1 MDLTRRPFADR
12 AGRRNITAERGS
24 CERDVAKVG
33 KERYEVAE
41 AEAGRRVLSRNP
53 FSDRLFDRENHSCL
67 CYLTVSP
74 EVAWSAIVIGVSYL
88 CRVFSDAR
96 GAIVSPLLAN
106 ELPTAMCRITV
117 CRYLAAAPCGWARL
131 TLSDDL
137 PFDGSFGHVSRQLTH
152 IFLGRRRRPTSPAA
166 FSRR

>member
-1 MDLTRRPFADR
+1 MDLTRRQFADR
-12 AGRRNITAERGS
+12 AGRRCITAKRGS

-33 KERYEVAE
+33 KERCGV
-41 AEAGRRVLSRNP
+41 AEAGRCVLSQNP

-67 CYLTVSP
+67 CYLTVSS
-74 EVAWSAIVIGVSYL
+74 EVNWSAIVIGISYL
-88 CRVFSDAR
+88 CRVFSDAV

-137 PFDGSFGHVSRQLTH
+137 PVDGSFGHVSQQLTR
-152 IFLGRRRRPTSPAA
+152 IFRGRWRRPTSPAA